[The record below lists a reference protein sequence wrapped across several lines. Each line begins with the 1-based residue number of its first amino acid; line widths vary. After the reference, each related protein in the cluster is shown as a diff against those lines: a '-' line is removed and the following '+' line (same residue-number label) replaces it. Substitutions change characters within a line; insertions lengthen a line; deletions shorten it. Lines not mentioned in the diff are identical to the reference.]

1 MTTGTF
7 GATIY
12 KIAKDLSQDKTT
24 LDQKLQHVVRI
35 LARYFRVEK
44 CSVMLVNREDM
55 TLEVRAATNT
65 SIIGMKRKLSDVSI
79 STRALIEDAPFCTD
93 KKRLSYFVPADKT

>member
-1 MTTGTF
+1 MVEGTF
-7 GATIY
+7 GTTIHRIS
-12 KIAKDLSQDKTT
+12 KNLSNDKTT
-24 LDQKLQHVVRI
+24 LNERLQHVVRI
-35 LARYFRVEK
+35 FARYFKVAK
-44 CSVMLVNREDM
+44 CSIMLVNRDDM
-55 TLEVRAATNT
+55 TLEVMAATNT